1 MTPTDRSPHRH
12 SSLHR
17 LLKWELSSHLMPA
30 IICGVKPMRFLT
42 DRLFRRQNGHQGF
55 IGFRHANGV
64 GIRSKYYVIP
74 LSRGASGFT
83 RALAQDA
90 NMTLI
95 ENKAESSD
103 PTAIAAVV
111 ETFLPKLARHR
122 HTAGILL
129 IAVGDEPTPV
139 QEIAAQIQG
148 LGTPCEY
155 LVITDFPDM
164 EMATSLALGT
174 AQELKTMALSG
185 IDRIEESDLTIVYQ
199 EKPACLTELVALL
212 EKKNFSLRVHQ
223 MSAAV
228 KGEMSELALEGS
240 HAILS
245 FEAADQYPSGTLVT
259 PVINVASDSDFHREI
274 STEFDLSYESSVA
287 EILQK
292 VQEVFGMIPT
302 ISEALGTHE
311 PLFKGNVPSLNDL
324 ADPNEICLIP
334 ANPVLISFLIDLVS
348 NQSGFFLK
356 DWESFEGQDVAAK
369 KILVIGTGGAG
380 DEIFNSLESDSSV
393 KKLSVSEF
401 GSFHGLAAAILAEA

>member
-1 MTPTDRSPHRH
+1 MRAFNSIK
-12 SSLHR
+12 R
-17 LLKWELSSHLMPA
+17 LLGRDDALPA
-30 IICGVKPMRFLT
+30 
-42 DRLFRRQNGHQGF
+42 F
-55 IGFRHANGV
+55 IGFRHAHGV
-64 GIRSKYYVIP
+64 GIRSKYYVMP

-83 RALAQDA
+83 RALSEDA
-90 NMTLI
+90 HLTLV

-103 PTAIAAVV
+103 PNAIA
-111 ETFLPKLARHR
+111 EITQKFLPKLAQHR

-129 IAVGDEPTPV
+129 IAVGDEPIPV

-212 EKKNFSLRVHQ
+212 EKKKFSLRVHQ
-223 MSAAV
+223 MSAAD

-259 PVINVASDSDFHREI
+259 PVINVASDSDFHRQI
-274 STEFDLSYESSVA
+274 STEFDLGHESSVA
-287 EILQK
+287 EIVQK
-292 VQEVFGMIPT
+292 VQEVFGMVPT
-302 ISEALGTHE
+302 ISEALGTYE
-311 PLFKGNVPSLNDL
+311 PLFESNVPTLNDV
-324 ADPNEICLIP
+324 ADANEICLIP
-334 ANPVLISFLIDLVS
+334 ANPILISFLIDLVS
-348 NQSGFFLK
+348 NQTGFFLK
-356 DWESFEGQDVAAK
+356 DWQSCAEQDVAAR
-369 KILVIGTGGAG
+369 KILVIGTGGG
-380 DEIFNSLESDSSV
+380 SDLISASMRQDARV
-393 KKLSVSEF
+393 VRINISEF
-401 GSFHGLAAAILAEA
+401 GSLHGLAGAILAQA